1 MHTAGIILRT
11 KSRYI
16 SLDFISEPEA
26 QYPEILKAFPTPQ
39 ANAET
44 LPQ

>member
-1 MHTAGIILRT
+1 MHTLGIILRA
-11 KSRYI
+11 KSHYI
-16 SLDFISEPEA
+16 SLGLISEPEA
-26 QYPEILKAFPTPQ
+26 QYPEIIKAFPNPQ

>member
-1 MHTAGIILRT
+1 MHTVGIILRA
-11 KSRYI
+11 KSCYT
-16 SLDFISEPEA
+16 SLGFFSEQET